1 MLLMRHFCPF
11 ARRTGLESMVK
22 PAECRGCGAV
32 TFDKTRFLSKVWP
45 PPRHS
50 WLEVDLATDDT
61 TVGSTPSCLERPRP
75 PRRPL
80 AGRGYR
86 GARPDGVRYSP
97 VRPVAPGRL
106 P

>member
-61 TVGSTPSCLERPRP
+61 TVGSTPIHGSAKLDLARAGFDRFGLEIEQDHSGD
-75 PRRPL
+75 
-80 AGRGYR
+80 AAKG
-86 GARPDGVRYSP
+86 
-97 VRPVAPGRL
+97 
-106 P
+106 